1 MKANLSQ
8 NSNWQD
14 SQRIE
19 TSVLLEVQSIRQAS
33 HQTAEMND
41 ITEDQQQINQ
51 LLADADTVLCPA
63 EVPKT
68 PEYRTSD
75 NEEIMEEEISFPSS
89 QMDAIPKRAITPR
102 APNNHKATA
111 STSRKRKHSKTVY
124 LETNIENSKDSINKL
139 RRHLENTC
147 QKSLQY
153 AARINILPDDEFK
166 AEIRAI
172 KHKDL
177 FAMECHWCQKSNYVF
192 LRVYYKTDIL

>member
-8 NSNWQD
+8 NSNWRD

-19 TSVLLEVQSIRQAS
+19 TAVLLEVQSIRPAS

-51 LLADADTVLCPA
+51 LLADAGTVLCPA

-75 NEEIMEEEISFPSS
+75 NEEIMEEQKISFPSS
-89 QMDAIPKRAITPR
+89 QMDAIPKRTITPR

-111 STSRKRKHSKTVY
+111 STSRKRKHSKTLY
-124 LETNIENSKDSINKL
+124 LETNIANSKDSINKL
-139 RRHLENTC
+139 RRHLENNTC

-153 AARINILPDDEFK
+153 AARTNILPDDEFK
-166 AEIRAI
+166 AEITAI

-177 FAMECHWCQKSNYVF
+177 FAPFQNFTIVG
-192 LRVYYKTDIL
+192 